1 VGDLIIATDHSMGI
15 GSAAE
20 STGPW
25 LRIRFSDNGSGIP
38 GENLTNIFDPFFTTK
53 EPGKGTGLGLSVSF
67 MIIESFGGSMQVESV
82 VGQGTCM
89 TVSLPVGHSH
99 EGIGH
104 DAD

>member
-1 VGDLIIATDHSMGI
+1 
-15 GSAAE
+15 
-20 STGPW
+20 
-25 LRIRFSDNGSGIP
+25 
-38 GENLTNIFDPFFTTK
+38 
-53 EPGKGTGLGLSVSF
+53 

-99 EGIGH
+99 EGIGN